1 MRLSERPKCP
11 STVSTTRRT
20 MTSALHSNWRLLHRM
35 ESSKRLKAKNMI
47 LSWDYS
53 SIPKTHLNSTNL
65 QEKLWKHS
73 SILRKK
79 VRLNNQS
86 YLFILGG
93 SRESVIPFSV
103 NIYKGESACLNQ
115 SLESLHI
122 SQVKD
127 SRCPRHISMPSTIR
141 TVYRWYL
148 PKHWTLRK

>member
-93 SRESVIPFSV
+93 SRESVIPFSA
-103 NIYKGESACLNQ
+103 NIYIKGNQ
-115 SLESLHI
+115 HVSTNHWNHYIYL
-122 SQVKD
+122 K
-127 SRCPRHISMPSTIR
+127 SRTHTADDI
-141 TVYRWYL
+141 YRCHQRFGRCTDGTCQNIGL
-148 PKHWTLRK
+148 